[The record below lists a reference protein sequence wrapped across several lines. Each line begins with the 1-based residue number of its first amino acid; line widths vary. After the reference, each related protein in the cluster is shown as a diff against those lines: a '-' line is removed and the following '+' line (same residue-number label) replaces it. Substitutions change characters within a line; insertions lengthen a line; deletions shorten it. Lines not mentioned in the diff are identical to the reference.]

1 MLPYSYPDEYRFY
14 PRDEALLAALAE
26 SSGGVFDPEME
37 AIFAADGQTVV
48 SPIALWPYLA
58 GLALL
63 LYVTDLLLRRVRL
76 FETRMPTGNS

>member
-37 AIFAADGQTVV
+37 AIFAADGETVV
-48 SPIALWPYLA
+48 SPIALWPLPGRFGA
-58 GLALL
+58 AAIPDRPA
-63 LYVTDLLLRRVRL
+63 VERREA
-76 FETRMPTGNS
+76 F